1 MASLYIGL
9 NRGQQN
15 MNQAD
20 VLSTGSAD
28 PGADVVLRVDLAKGW
43 TRKELNDVHKVF
55 QKWLLSQLNT
65 TILP

>member
-20 VLSTGSAD
+20 VLNTGSTD
-28 PGADVVLRVDLAKGW
+28 PGTDVVLRVDLTKGW

-55 QKWLLSQLNT
+55 QKWLISQANT
-65 TILP
+65 QVLP